1 MYILLSISMQK
12 SISLPRK
19 REREKKKYMQVC
31 VTSGIHIALK
41 VNQVQQLGS
50 VLTDQ
55 EKKSKQIRS
64 SVQK

>member
-19 REREKKKYMQVC
+19 REREKKKKYMQVC
-31 VTSGIHIALK
+31 VSSGIHIALK

-55 EKKSKQIRS
+55 EKKK
-64 SVQK
+64 